1 MLATLHFV
9 LVTNPQLF
17 ATIIS
22 LAVECLT
29 ALNGEKESTRADL
42 LFLSQLFGWRVL
54 RLSDQANL
62 VFQNTSAVQDQL
74 AVHGLTICQRCVAG
88 LAGGPQMLWPA
99 YADCLFAIVQSVVV
113 NHNNHT
119 DSQNPAGGDE
129 SSSSLAS
136 QWMYASMSSLGSSLM
151 ATETCHQ
158 VISILLNLARQGPKS
173 RQKAKML
180 LTDFAKISKGEMAPN
195 ALVSYA
201 I

>member
-1 MLATLHFV
+1 
-9 LVTNPQLF
+9 
-17 ATIIS
+17 
-22 LAVECLT
+22 LT

-42 LFLSQLFGWRVL
+42 LFLSQLFGWCVL

-62 VFQNTSAVQDQL
+62 VFQNSSPVRDQL

-99 YADCLFAIVQSVVV
+99 DADCLFAIVQSVVV
-113 NHNNHT
+113 NHNHT

-129 SSSSLAS
+129 SSSLAS
-136 QWMYASMSSLGSSLM
+136 QWMYASMSSLGSSCM